1 MVNFSILISN
11 LEVIGPG
18 GLFDIDATLPLV
30 AVQFLLLMV
39 ILNVIL
45 YTPLLS
51 IIAERNQY
59 IFDNLAKASDMLT
72 KANDLT
78 SQYEQELISVRKE
91 SQIDIKNS
99 QKIYKEILE
108 NEIGLSK
115 ERLDVLLDSKIANLL
130 TQKNTSLEN
139 LEDSVESLCMEIQN
153 KLRI

>member
-11 LEVIGPG
+11 LEVSGPG

-30 AVQFLLLMV
+30 AIQFLLLMV

-72 KANDLT
+72 RANDLT

-99 QKIYKEILE
+99 QKIYKEF
-108 NEIGLSK
+108 
-115 ERLDVLLDSKIANLL
+115 
-130 TQKNTSLEN
+130 
-139 LEDSVESLCMEIQN
+139 
-153 KLRI
+153 

>member
-51 IIAERNQY
+51 IIAKRNQY

-108 NEIGLSK
+108 DELGLSK
-115 ERLDVLLDSKIANLL
+115 KRLDVLLDSKIADLL
-130 TQKNTSLEN
+130 TQKSKSLEN
-139 LEDSVESLCMEIQN
+139 LEDSIDSLCMEIQN

>member
-1 MVNFSILISN
+1 MYKR
-11 LEVIGPG
+11 
-18 GLFDIDATLPLV
+18 
-30 AVQFLLLMV
+30 Q
-39 ILNVIL
+39 IL

-72 KANDLT
+72 RANDLT

-108 NEIGLSK
+108 NELSISK
-115 ERLDVLLDSKIANLL
+115 KRLDVLLDSKIADLL
-130 TQKNTSLEN
+130 TQKSTSLNN
-139 LEDSVESLCMEIQN
+139 LEDSIDSLCMEIQN

>member
-1 MVNFSILISN
+1 MVNFSILISD

-30 AVQFLLLMV
+30 AIQFLLLMV

-45 YTPLLS
+45 YTPVLS
-51 IIAERNQY
+51 VIDERNKY
-59 IFDNLAKASDMLT
+59 IFNNLAKASDMLT

-78 SQYEQELISVRKE
+78 SQYEHELIGVRKE

-99 QKIYKEILE
+99 QKIYKEIFE
-108 NEIGLSK
+108 SELSISK
-115 ERLDVLLDSKIANLL
+115 KQLSILLNSKMDALI
-130 TQKNTSLEN
+130 TQKFDSLSN
-139 LEDSVESLCMEIQN
+139 MDDSIDSLLSDVQI

>member
-1 MVNFSILISN
+1 MVNFSILISD

-99 QKIYKEILE
+99 QKIYKEIFE
-108 NEIGLSK
+108 SELSISK
-115 ERLDVLLDSKIANLL
+115 KQLSILLNSKMDALI
-130 TQKNTSLEN
+130 TQKFDSLSN
-139 LEDSVESLCMEIQN
+139 MDDSIDSLLSDVQI
-153 KLRI
+153 KLCI